1 MNRSDLLIFPTIA
14 TLALAVMPMGA
25 VAQQKS
31 LKEQLVG
38 TWMLVQSTGKRPDGS
53 PNWGQKPTGAVVFD
67 ANGRYTSIL
76 IRSDIPKYVSNNRM
90 SGTPAEEKATV
101 QGSIGTVGTFTVNEA
116 DRSYT
121 IQVEGS
127 TFPNWNGTAQKRTV
141 VSISADELKVDNPS
155 PSIGGPS
162 TQLIY
167 QRAK

>member
-1 MNRSDLLIFPTIA
+1 MNRFSLFIFSTIG
-14 TLALAVMPMGA
+14 TLALAVMPTGA
-25 VAQQKS
+25 MAQQKS

-38 TWMLVQSTGKRPDGS
+38 TWMLVQSTGKRADGS
-53 PNWGQKPTGAVVFD
+53 PSWGQNPTGAVVFD

-76 IRSDIPKYVSNNRM
+76 IRADIPKYASNNRL

-101 QGSIGTVGTFTVNEA
+101 QGSIGTVGSYTVNEA
-116 DRSYT
+116 DRSYM
-121 IQVEGS
+121 IRVEGS

-141 VSISADELKVDNPS
+141 ISISADELKVDNPS

-167 QRAK
+167 RRAK

>member
-1 MNRSDLLIFPTIA
+1 MNRLGFFTFSTIA
-14 TLALAVMPMGA
+14 TLALAVMPTGA

-53 PNWGQKPTGAVVFD
+53 PSWGQNPAGAVVFD

-76 IRSDIPKYVSNNRM
+76 IRSDIPKYASNNRM
-90 SGTPAEEKATV
+90 SATPAEEKATV
-101 QGSIGTVGTFTVNEA
+101 QGSIGTVGIYTVNEA

-127 TFPNWNGTAQKRTV
+127 TFPNWNGTTQKRTV
-141 VSISADELKVDNPS
+141 VSIIADELKVDNPS
-155 PSIGGPS
+155 PSIGGPT

-167 QRAK
+167 RRAK

>member
-1 MNRSDLLIFPTIA
+1 MNRFGLFIFSTIA
-14 TLALAVMPMGA
+14 TLALAAMPTGV

-53 PNWGQKPTGAVVFD
+53 PNWGQNPTGAMVFD

-76 IRSDIPKYVSNNRM
+76 IRSDIPKYASNNRM
-90 SGTPAEEKATV
+90 SATPAEERATV
-101 QGSIGTVGTFTVNEA
+101 QGSIGTVGTYAVNEA

-141 VSISADELKVDNPS
+141 ASISADELRVDNPS
-155 PSIGGPS
+155 PSIGGPT

-167 QRAK
+167 RRAK